1 MNDREKIMMDV
12 MAELSRAHAPVAFKG
27 AMLLKIALEDTNTSS
42 VARATRDLDG
52 DWLNTNVSME
62 QMTGI
67 VEKAVQKVNPD
78 LSVDVFRA
86 FGENKSAGFWILNQN
101 KERFFSIDLGIRP
114 HPFQQDY
121 QIIYQGKPLYIRGA
135 TRSKMLS
142 DKICAIASPKVFRR
156 AKDLV
161 DVYILSHSK
170 DVNLLDVHRTIHAG
184 GRTLGSF
191 EEFRTRKDDL
201 KHAYEKLANVENK
214 PDFSALYGRLE
225 TFLAPFIEKKLR
237 PLTWTGEAW
246 AAPQRSANSTK
257 NIGR

>member
-1 MNDREKIMMDV
+1 MNENEKLMMKV
-12 MAELSRAHAPVAFKG
+12 MAELTKAKAPIIFKG
-27 AMLLKIALEDTNTSS
+27 AMNLNLALQEAPPVKVHRITHDI
-42 VARATRDLDG
+42 DG
-52 DWLNTNVSME
+52 DWLGANHTVETMRD
-62 QMTGI
+62 
-67 VEKAVQKVNPD
+67 VLEKAVHRVDPS
-78 LSVDVFRA
+78 LSVVVFREPA
-86 FGENKSAGFWILNQN
+86 EEKSTGFRILDAD
-101 KERFFSIDLGIRP
+101 KERVFKVDFGQRS
-114 HPFQQDY
+114 HPFYQDY

-191 EEFRTRKDDL
+191 EEFRTRQEDL

-246 AAPQRSANSTK
+246 AAPQRHAAGTK
-257 NIGR
+257 NMGR